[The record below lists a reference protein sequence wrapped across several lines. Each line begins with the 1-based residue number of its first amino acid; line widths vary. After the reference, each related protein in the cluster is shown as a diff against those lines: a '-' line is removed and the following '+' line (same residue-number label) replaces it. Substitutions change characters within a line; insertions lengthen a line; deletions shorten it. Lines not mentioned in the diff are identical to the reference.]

1 MAQKQQSGNKM
12 NMMIARTNQFSS
24 RVVGMQLTVGTLI
37 AVCLSMTQMATGF
50 VFVAGLKL
58 WYQVTPIAVIGA
70 LLAILVESLT
80 IGGLGAVRETTAK
93 KKTFLDSYYAI
104 RREPTPRQVEN
115 KERKEKEFEKEIRS
129 GWWFSGVGM
138 CISIILGD
146 IFWHH
151 LFVHMGNAWV
161 VYPMSGMCAA
171 VITLTFVRAEL
182 FSGMLLRT
190 LRGILKDNHLMRTA
204 VNVEPENMQMDMLT
218 SAMATVREDEEIREP
233 IENKIGKVVIKRLSG
248 FAENFNQIEEDVI
261 EGQVT
266 EIKQIAGPRQRK
278 PRGEFPQ
285 RQEELRQYLADH
297 PSATVREIA
306 SHFGKS
312 VSTMQSWLDKL
323 NMGA

>member
-50 VFVAGLKL
+50 IFVAGLTL

-80 IGGLGAVRETTAK
+80 IGGLGAVRESTAK

-104 RREPTPRQVEN
+104 RREPTPRQIEN
-115 KERKEKEFEKEIRS
+115 KERKEKEFGKEIRS
-129 GWWFSGVGM
+129 GWWFSAVGM

-151 LFVHMGNAWV
+151 LFAHMGNAWV

-190 LRGILKDNHLMRTA
+190 LRAILRDNHLMRTA

-218 SAMATVREDEEIREP
+218 SAMATVREDEEVRQP
-233 IENKIGKVVIKRLSG
+233 IENKIGKVVVKHLSG
-248 FAENFNQIEEDVI
+248 FANTFNQIEEDVI

-266 EIKQIAGPRQRK
+266 EIKQLAGPRQRK
-278 PRGEFPQ
+278 PRGEFSQ

-297 PSATVREIA
+297 PGATVREIA
-306 SHFGKS
+306 GHFGKS
-312 VSTMQSWLDKL
+312 VSTMQNWLDKL
-323 NMGA
+323 NMSV